1 MSQRIYP
8 QIHSKGNINQQSYI
22 YANAIMNH
30 KKDGKKNL
38 MTQLIMKMRVSTSKH
53 DIKSTVLLIQTFVEY
68 GGSFYSIEAK

>member
-1 MSQRIYP
+1 
-8 QIHSKGNINQQSYI
+8 
-22 YANAIMNH
+22 MNH

-38 MTQLIMKMRVSTSKH
+38 MAQLIMKMRVSTSKH